1 METEDTL
8 NRTVG
13 WTATL
18 GPIGYWPVGPGTV
31 AAALVTLGWWAW
43 SPPLVAWLGVALGLC
58 AASLGSAG
66 RAEKV
71 LGTDDGRIV
80 IDEAAGMAI
89 ALVGAP
95 ATAWGA
101 AVGFVLFRAFDIGK
115 PPPVNRMHDLHGGV
129 GILLDDVVAGAM
141 AAIVSWLGFFLL
153 AGRPA

>member
-1 METEDTL
+1 MESEDTL

-43 SPPLVAWLGVALGLC
+43 SPTLLAWVGVALGLC
-58 AASLGSAG
+58 AASLASAG
-66 RAEKV
+66 KAEKV

-95 ATAWGA
+95 ATVWGA
-101 AVGFVLFRAFDIGK
+101 GVGFVLFRAFDIGK

-129 GILLDDVVAGAM
+129 GILLDDAVAGVM
-141 AAIVSWLGFFLL
+141 AAIVSWLGFYV
-153 AGRPA
+153 ATGGWA